1 MDTTEEALTTG
12 RRRRRHHSVFF
23 KAEAVG
29 ACQQPGV
36 SIASVALARG
46 LNANL
51 LRRWVQEAERGD
63 APIAIRSS
71 SSSTVEGAEG
81 FVPVSLTSSPT
92 ESMIQIELRSGA
104 KRVSLRWP
112 ASQARECARR
122 GRRGDQQ
129 AAGLE
134 PGVGGSPA
142 SVPASGTTRMT
153 STHLTAIASVITAG

>member
-1 MDTTEEALTTG
+1 L
-12 RRRRRHHSVFF
+12 F

-51 LRRWVQEAERGD
+51 LRRWVHEAERGD

-71 SSSTVEGAEG
+71 RSNPVPEGAEG
-81 FVPVSLTSSPT
+81 FVPVALCSSST
-92 ESMIQIELRSGA
+92 ESMIQIELRNGA

-112 ASQARECARR
+112 ASPARECALLLR
-122 GRRGDQQ
+122 
-129 AAGLE
+129 AL
-134 PGVGGSPA
+134 
-142 SVPASGTTRMT
+142 MK
-153 STHLTAIASVITAG
+153 

>member
-29 ACQQPGV
+29 ACQQSGV

-51 LRRWVQEAERGD
+51 LRRWVHEAERGD

-71 SSSTVEGAEG
+71 SASAVTEGAEG
-81 FVPVSLTSSPT
+81 FVPVSLSSNSA
-92 ESMIQIELRSGA
+92 ESQIQIELRDGA
-104 KRVSLRWP
+104 KRLSLRWP
-112 ASQARECARR
+112 ASQARECALSLR
-122 GRRGDQQ
+122 
-129 AAGLE
+129 AL
-134 PGVGGSPA
+134 
-142 SVPASGTTRMT
+142 MK
-153 STHLTAIASVITAG
+153 

>member
-1 MDTTEEALTTG
+1 VDTTEEALTTG

-51 LRRWVQEAERGD
+51 LRRWVHEAERGA

-71 SSSTVEGAEG
+71 SSDTIGAEG

-112 ASQARECARR
+112 ASQARECALMLR
-122 GRRGDQQ
+122 
-129 AAGLE
+129 AL
-134 PGVGGSPA
+134 
-142 SVPASGTTRMT
+142 MK
-153 STHLTAIASVITAG
+153 